1 VELIALALPLALVGA
16 ALGRWTRLHSL
27 LAGAV
32 VGLLPAVLGG
42 LTMAGFFAGGATILI
57 AAGMCFVV
65 GGGIGALGAF
75 GGWLRRMNVERIR

>member
-1 VELIALALPLALVGA
+1 MELIALALPLALVSA
-16 ALGRWTRLHSL
+16 ALGRWTRLHPL

-32 VGLLPAVLGG
+32 IGLVPAVLGA
-42 LTMAGFFAGGATILI
+42 LTMAEFFAGGATILA

-75 GGWLRRMNVERIR
+75 GGWLRRMNMERTR

>member
-1 VELIALALPLALVGA
+1 VELIVLALPLALVGA
-16 ALGRWTRLHSL
+16 ALGRWTRLHPL

-32 VGLLPAVLGG
+32 IGLLPAALGA

-57 AAGMCFVV
+57 VAGMCFVV

-75 GGWLRRMNVERIR
+75 GGWLRRTNVERTR